1 MKMIKLVKRRNS
13 EAGFSLLEYGV
24 GAAVILSVVFIAMGD
39 LGDSMTNLLNSI
51 GGWADAR
58 AGEIPQ

>member
-1 MKMIKLVKRRNS
+1 MKCFKLLRKRNG